1 MYWAGFGPPINYTVD
16 MPYIYS
22 TLTSD
27 NLYTSYSAGGGDMP
41 IPGRQVLV
49 KGGTGL
55 ANDRL
60 ITPLGVATE
69 VTAEDLDLLKTIPA
83 FLEHQKNGHI
93 VVDAKKQDP
102 EKVASGMKTRDGS
115 APRTDADFPADN
127 QPK

>member
-1 MYWAGFGPPINYTVD
+1 

-27 NLYTSYSAGGGDMP
+27 QLYTSYAAGGGDMP
-41 IPGRQVLV
+41 IPGRQVAV

-69 VTAEDLDLLKTIPA
+69 VTAEDMELLKTIPA
-83 FLEHQKNGHI
+83 FSEHQKNGFI
-93 VVDAKKQDP
+93 VVDVKKQDP
-102 EKVASGMKTRDGS
+102 EKVASGMNTRDGS